1 MKRKTP
7 RKSCNRRRK
16 TYRGGLFGAA
26 EYVGSIAGN
35 TIEQQMSNI
44 GNSGSLW
51 GNSHNQGISG
61 LYQGGRRRRTTFRR
75 KRRSS
80 RRR

>member
-1 MKRKTP
+1 MKRKTQ
-7 RKSCNRRRK
+7 RKSRRRK
-16 TYRGGLFGAA
+16 IYRGGLFGAA

-51 GNSHNQGISG
+51 GSSHNQGISG
-61 LYQGGRRRRTTFRR
+61 LYQGGRRRRTFRR
-75 KRRSS
+75 KHRNS

>member
-1 MKRKTP
+1 MKRKTQ
-7 RKSCNRRRK
+7 RKSRRRK
-16 TYRGGLFGAA
+16 IYRGGLFGAT

-35 TIEQQMSNI
+35 TIDQQMSTI

-51 GNSHNQGISG
+51 GNSHNQEISG
-61 LYQGGRRRRTTFRR
+61 LYQGGRRRRTSFRR
-75 KRRSS
+75 KRS